1 MTVRPTARALNKPLL
16 IAGIERRLLGMAFVV
31 SAVIAATSGTEPHI
45 QVPIGVA
52 VFAATIS
59 AAKWATRK
67 DDRIFQI
74 ALSVWRQKAVY
85 DPHIREVK

>member
-31 SAVIAATSGTEPHI
+31 SAIVAATSGAQPYI
-45 QVPIGVA
+45 QVSIG
-52 VFAATIS
+52 AAIFVVTIS

-74 ALSVWRQKAVY
+74 ALSVWKQKAVY
-85 DPHIREVK
+85 DPCVREIR